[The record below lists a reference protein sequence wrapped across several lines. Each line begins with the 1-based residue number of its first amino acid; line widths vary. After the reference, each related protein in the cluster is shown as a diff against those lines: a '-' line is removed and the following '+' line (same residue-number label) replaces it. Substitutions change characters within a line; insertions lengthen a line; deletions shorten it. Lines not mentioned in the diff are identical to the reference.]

1 MHLEVPQIIE
11 ELCILNFSLMQ
22 QCMNLFTFDFMV
34 TVWRLYQLPFL
45 QHSHTTIF
53 VLIVISSW
61 TSFIYKMKVMV
72 LVAYLFI
79 LKL

>member
-22 QCMNLFTFDFMV
+22 QCMNLFTFDFVV

-53 VLIVISSW
+53 VLISTW
-61 TSFIYKMKVMV
+61 TSFVYKMKVMV

-79 LKL
+79 HKL